1 MCQAH
6 IFENTLKSQSHNRRN
21 ENVSA
26 LQGKDLILPYHK
38 VLHFTIHT
46 NSEKIEKKLGRL
58 ANALWNL
65 YDSYVDIHVLLQKHK
80 QEHNGTDQNDPE

>member
-38 VLHFTIHT
+38 VLHFTIHA
-46 NSEKIEKKLGRL
+46 NSEKIEKNWG
-58 ANALWNL
+58 
-65 YDSYVDIHVLLQKHK
+65 D
-80 QEHNGTDQNDPE
+80 